1 MAGEARGWRRW
12 RQQALR
18 TLGLEIQ
25 QLAMELEETKAVAAA
40 KERLLLV
47 HLAEMEELYEVL
59 RRRVRELEVA
69 RQQNQE
75 MFLATMEA
83 LARTLEAKD
92 RYTRGHSGRVAEYTV
107 RLATAL
113 GIEVPQVESLR
124 LASAL
129 HDLGKIGIRDEV
141 LNKPS
146 RLTPEEYDLI
156 KQHPLIAVQ
165 ILQPLAVVQDI
176 IPWIKHHH
184 ERYDG
189 GGYPDGLAG
198 ENIPLGARI
207 IALAD
212 SFDAMTSDRP
222 YRRAL
227 PLEVA
232 LEEVRQG
239 AGRQFDPQLAEV
251 WLKLMKEGERK

>member
-1 MAGEARGWRRW
+1 
-12 RQQALR
+12 
-18 TLGLEIQ
+18 
-25 QLAMELEETKAVAAA
+25 
-40 KERLLLV
+40 
-47 HLAEMEELYEVL
+47 
-59 RRRVRELEVA
+59 
-69 RQQNQE
+69 

-124 LASAL
+124 LASVL

-141 LNKPS
+141 LNKPG

-212 SFDAMTSDRP
+212 SFDAMTSHRP

-239 AGRQFDPQLAEV
+239 AGRQFDPQLAKV